1 MFCKVRRFTGVRIFI
16 EELFMSNEQSR
27 HCSHI
32 GEDGSQCKA
41 YRQGYSEY
49 CFFHDPLLTE
59 ERAAASRDG
68 GTMRGQKAQS
78 TLRLPTDMFTQPLNT
93 AGALAK
99 LLMTTLE
106 LACRGEID
114 LRAGTTVAYMV
125 SILLQARN
133 SADAEA
139 AAGQPE

>member
-1 MFCKVRRFTGVRIFI
+1 
-16 EELFMSNEQSR
+16 
-27 HCSHI
+27 
-32 GEDGSQCKA
+32 
-41 YRQGYSEY
+41 
-49 CFFHDPLLTE
+49 
-59 ERAAASRDG
+59 
-68 GTMRGQKAQS
+68 MRGQKTQS
-78 TLRLPTDMFTQPLNT
+78 TLRLPTDMFTQSLNT
-93 AGALAK
+93 AGALAQ